1 LSASKTLLKQTFVYG
16 VATVFPRI
24 FSFILVPLYT
34 GVLPKDLYG
43 EISIIFAYMVFF
55 NVVLSYG
62 METSFFRFYNTESD
76 RQKVLNTSTTTVFWS
91 SMMFLVLGLLFR
103 SSLSRWSG
111 FDVTFISLVV
121 WILVLDALTMIPFAK
136 LRAQQKP
143 MAYALIKIGN
153 VVLNLGLNVFFLLYL
168 KDLATQFP
176 DSVWRM
182 IYFENFEIGYI
193 FVSLLI
199 ASLLTF
205 LVLTP
210 MYFKIQWKLDFIL
223 WKKMMRYG
231 MPILIAGIAFSINE
245 TFDKILLDWLLPPNI
260 AKSEVGAYSACYKLA
275 LFMTLFS
282 TAFRLGIEPFFFS
295 HAQNKNAPKTYA
307 TITEYFVIFGSVI
320 LLGVVVFAD
329 VLKTFMIMNTSYY
342 EAMKVVPLIV
352 LANLFLGIYHNLSV
366 WYKLTDQTKMG
377 AYISVIGALITLGL
391 NFLLINPFSYMGS
404 AFATLAAYG
413 SMMFLSLYLGS
424 KYYPIPYN
432 LKKMTGYLGSSIIFS
447 GVYFYFYRE
456 NYFVG
461 IGFLMIFLFFVYRN
475 EKKQFVSILKR

>member
-1 LSASKTLLKQTFVYG
+1 MSASKTLLKQTFVYG
-16 VATVFPRI
+16 MATVFPRI

-62 METSFFRFYNTESD
+62 TETSFFRFYNTESD

-168 KDLATQFP
+168 KGLATQFP

-210 MYFKIQWKLDFIL
+210 MYFKI
-223 WKKMMRYG
+223 
-231 MPILIAGIAFSINE
+231 
-245 TFDKILLDWLLPPNI
+245 
-260 AKSEVGAYSACYKLA
+260 
-275 LFMTLFS
+275 
-282 TAFRLGIEPFFFS
+282 
-295 HAQNKNAPKTYA
+295 
-307 TITEYFVIFGSVI
+307 
-320 LLGVVVFAD
+320 
-329 VLKTFMIMNTSYY
+329 
-342 EAMKVVPLIV
+342 
-352 LANLFLGIYHNLSV
+352 
-366 WYKLTDQTKMG
+366 
-377 AYISVIGALITLGL
+377 
-391 NFLLINPFSYMGS
+391 
-404 AFATLAAYG
+404 
-413 SMMFLSLYLGS
+413 
-424 KYYPIPYN
+424 
-432 LKKMTGYLGSSIIFS
+432 
-447 GVYFYFYRE
+447 
-456 NYFVG
+456 
-461 IGFLMIFLFFVYRN
+461 
-475 EKKQFVSILKR
+475 

>member
-1 LSASKTLLKQTFVYG
+1 M
-16 VATVFPRI
+16 ATVFPRI

-168 KDLATQFP
+168 KGLATQFP

-245 TFDKILLDWLLPPNI
+245 TFDKILLDWLLPSNI

-391 NFLLINPFSYMGS
+391 NVLLISPFSYMGS

-424 KYYPIPYN
+424 KYYQIHYN
-432 LKKMTGYLGSSIIFS
+432 
-447 GVYFYFYRE
+447 
-456 NYFVG
+456 
-461 IGFLMIFLFFVYRN
+461 
-475 EKKQFVSILKR
+475 

>member
-1 LSASKTLLKQTFVYG
+1 
-16 VATVFPRI
+16 
-24 FSFILVPLYT
+24 
-34 GVLPKDLYG
+34 
-43 EISIIFAYMVFF
+43 
-55 NVVLSYG
+55 
-62 METSFFRFYNTESD
+62 
-76 RQKVLNTSTTTVFWS
+76 
-91 SMMFLVLGLLFR
+91 
-103 SSLSRWSG
+103 
-111 FDVTFISLVV
+111 
-121 WILVLDALTMIPFAK
+121 
-136 LRAQQKP
+136 
-143 MAYALIKIGN
+143 
-153 VVLNLGLNVFFLLYL
+153 
-168 KDLATQFP
+168 
-176 DSVWRM
+176 
-182 IYFENFEIGYI
+182 
-193 FVSLLI
+193 
-199 ASLLTF
+199 
-205 LVLTP
+205 
-210 MYFKIQWKLDFIL
+210 
-223 WKKMMRYG
+223 

-391 NFLLINPFSYMGS
+391 NVLLINPFSYMGS

-447 GVYFYFYRE
+447 VVYFYFYRE